1 MYVRPR
7 PCLLLALALAALGGP
22 IAPPAHASAAAGL
35 PSANERGEILNA
47 PSGAGGR
54 GGWNERGPA
63 STLTWWTRLD
73 QLVDRQAFPAAEA
86 ELQRALRD
94 PAMVESA
101 GDRVAYMLG
110 YVQRRA
116 GRPADALATLGTIPR
131 DSRWFLQALAER
143 AAIKRSQ
150 GDDTGAIALY
160 EQLLTL
166 ADEDRKDGARAPLA
180 DLFFT
185 SGQYTRALEHYR
197 SLANAFGPYQERG
210 LFAWG
215 WSLLR
220 LKQEEAATNV
230 WKQALE
236 RYPNSRY
243 SQAVRLALG
252 NVMLARGEHLAAST
266 YYNEAARHG
275 RDEALM
281 ARAELLAGEA
291 YADAKDYTLA
301 ISHYRAVPAD
311 SPLREPAAYGEAWA
325 VWQQGRFP
333 DAKRAFEDWLKRW
346 PQSTYRGAAH
356 YALGMI
362 ERQIGNPSKALEHF
376 DRVQAVAPRSS
387 WSEDAQY
394 QLARAAFDNG
404 EHQEAIALGRKTEA
418 AFPRSRWLGPLLWM
432 RGESYLALAMHQ
444 EAVRAFSQLA
454 VLGNQAFLAGQGEEV
469 DYKIGMAH
477 FYAGN
482 YQESARVLEAV
493 DRGSLED
500 DATFWQAEAR
510 YRLGQYDSARALY
523 GRLIARHPSFPRIAE
538 AYYGLGWAAYRLSDL
553 TGARNAYAESI
564 RRMGEG
570 RTRQDAMYRLGLV
583 LIDLRDWDN
592 ARQTFEVLLKGQV
605 DPGQAADA
613 RFQIAWSLYR
623 QGRLEEAATSFGA
636 FAQAHQGNRLAPQAL
651 IWQGRSLFRLKRYA
665 DAIAALQAAVGHG
678 QATAGQQYEARE
690 QLAAAYYNNGQFE
703 ESRRVYEALM
713 AMGDLP
719 PDRIEELRQG
729 VIQAH
734 LKAGNFRQ
742 ARQELLKRGAPGES
756 DRATLLA
763 IGEAFYG
770 KGAWDEVIETHRVAG
785 NAAPPTLTFWAGK
798 AHLEKRQWAEAT
810 RVLETLRGTSDQEL
824 RPQVLYELA
833 RAHRGTGELALAR
846 ETLVALSEA
855 YLSRP
860 VAAVALLEAAEV
872 AREQKDQPGAQ
883 NLYRRVAENRSF
895 PLDRRRQAWMG
906 LGDLQRAGK
915 QWGPALL
922 AYRGA
927 RGLGPAGSLG
937 AALGGYWAGAVLVEM
952 RQFKEAVRELASLKF
967 PENAEPLPSLAALK
981 RGEALEQLGRWR
993 DAIDIYNRLATQA
1006 PAAERQEART
1016 RLDWIE
1022 KNVPKE
1028 MRS

>member
-1 MYVRPR
+1 MHVRPR
-7 PCLLLALALAALGGP
+7 PYFLMALALATLAGP
-22 IAPPAHASAAAGL
+22 IGPAYAAT
-35 PSANERGEILNA
+35 
-47 PSGAGGR
+47 GGTPAAQ
-54 GGWNERGPA
+54 ERGPA
-63 STLTWWTRLD
+63 SDLAWWTRLD
-73 QLVDRQAFPAAEA
+73 QLIERRAYPAAEA
-86 ELQRALRD
+86 ELRHALRD
-94 PAMVESA
+94 PRVAESA
-101 GDRVAYMLG
+101 VDRVAYMLG
-110 YVQRRA
+110 HVQRRA
-116 GRPADALATLGTIPR
+116 GRPAEALATLMEVPR
-131 DSRWFLQALAER
+131 DSRWFMPALAER

-150 GDDTGAIALY
+150 GDDTAAISLY
-160 EQLLTL
+160 EQLLAV
-166 ADEDRKDGARAPLA
+166 ADEDRKDAARAPLA
-180 DLFFT
+180 DLYFT
-185 SGQYTRALEHYR
+185 SGQYPKALAHYR
-197 SLANAFGPYQERG
+197 TLANAFGPYQERG

-220 LKQEEAATNV
+220 LKQEDAATNV

-236 RYPNSRY
+236 RYPTSRY
-243 SQAVRLALG
+243 AQAVRLALG

-291 YADAKDYTLA
+291 YADGKDYALA

-325 VWQQGRFP
+325 VWQLGRFA
-333 DAKRAFEDWLKRW
+333 DARRAYEEWLRRW
-346 PQSTYRGAAH
+346 PQSTYRGAAY

-362 ERQIGNPSKALEHF
+362 ERQLGNPEKALEHL

-387 WSEDAQY
+387 WAEDAAY
-394 QLARAAFDNG
+394 QLLRAAYDG
-404 EHQEAIALGRKTEA
+404 GSHQEAIALGRRLESQ
-418 AFPRSRWLGPLLWM
+418 FPRSRWLGPLLWM
-432 RGESYLALAMHQ
+432 RGESYLALGLHQ

-469 DYKIGMAH
+469 DFKIGMAH

-482 YQESARVLEAV
+482 YQEAARVLEAV
-493 DRGSLED
+493 DRGGLED

-523 GRLIARHPSFPRIAE
+523 GRLIARHPNFPRISE

-553 TGARNAYAESI
+553 TGARNAYAEAI
-564 RRMGEG
+564 RRMPEG
-570 RTRQDAMYRLGLV
+570 RTRQDATYRLGLV

-592 ARQTFEVLLKGQV
+592 ARQTFEALLKGPV

-623 QGRLEEAATSFGA
+623 QGRLEEAASSFGT

-665 DAIAALQAAVGHG
+665 DAIGALQGAVGHG
-678 QATAGQQYEARE
+678 QATPGQQYEARE

-713 AMGDLP
+713 ATGDLP
-719 PDRIEELRQG
+719 PERFEELRQG

-734 LKAGNFRQ
+734 LKSGNFRQ
-742 ARQELLKRGAPGES
+742 ARQELLKRGAPNEG
-756 DRATLLA
+756 DRTTLLA
-763 IGEAFYG
+763 IGEAFFG
-770 KGAWDEVIETHRVAG
+770 KGAWDEVIETHRAAG
-785 NAAPPTLTFWAGK
+785 AAAPPSLTFWAGK
-798 AHLEKRQWAEAT
+798 ALLEKRQWVEAT
-810 RVLETLRGTSDQEL
+810 RLLESLRDTTDQEL

-833 RAHRGTGELALAR
+833 RAQRGAGDLPRAR

-860 VAAVALLEAAEV
+860 IAAVALLEAAEV
-872 AREQKDQPGAQ
+872 ARDQRDVPGSQ

-906 LGDLQRAGK
+906 LGDLHRAGK

-927 RGLGPAGSLG
+927 RGLGPNGSLG
-937 AALGGYWAGAVLVEM
+937 AALGGYWSGAVLVEM
-952 RQFKEAVRELASLKF
+952 RQFKEAVRELESLKI

-993 DAIDIYNRLATQA
+993 DAIEVYSRLATQA

-1028 MRS
+1028 MR